1 MMTRADKFV
10 LLSVAG
16 ILLLLVGVPALG
28 DMFMQA
34 TQKHGYLMSFAK
46 FAVLATF
53 GECLAL
59 RIVSGK
65 YWKKGFGVLPKMIVW
80 GLLGVVIKAAFGIF
94 IAGVPTLF
102 VSLGLAELTH
112 SGSFAAKVVIACSI
126 SICLNT
132 IFAPVFMTMH
142 KITDGHISNNAGRL
156 RSLLIPIDMKKQ
168 FNAIDWDIQW
178 GFVFKKTIPLFWIP
192 AHTVTFLLPHDF
204 RILFAAALGIVL
216 GVILAFANLQRA
228 R

>member
-34 TQKHGYLMSFAK
+34 TQRHGYLMSFAK

-112 SGSFAAKVVIACSI
+112 SGSFAAKAVIACSI
-126 SICLNT
+126 SVCLNT

-142 KITDGHISNNAGRL
+142 KITDGHISDNAGRL
-156 RSLLIPIDMKKQ
+156 SSLLIPIDMKKQ
-168 FNAIDWDIQW
+168 FNAINWDIQW

>member
-1 MMTRADKFV
+1 MTRADKFV
-10 LLSVAG
+10 LVSVVG
-16 ILLLLVGVPALG
+16 LFLLLAGVPALG
-28 DMFMQA
+28 DMFIQA

-59 RIVSGK
+59 RIVSGQ

-80 GLLGVVIKAAFGIF
+80 GLLGVIIKAAFGIF
-94 IAGVPTLF
+94 IAGVPAFF
-102 VSLGLAELTH
+102 VSIGLPEITH
-112 SGSFAAKVVIACSI
+112 SSAFAAKVVIAFSI
-126 SICLNT
+126 SVFLNT
-132 IFAPVFMTMH
+132 IFAPVFMTLH
-142 KITDGHISNNAGRL
+142 KITDGHISDNAGRL
-156 RSLLIPIDMKKQ
+156 SSLLIPVDMKKQ

-216 GVILAFANLQRA
+216 GVILAFANLQRG